1 MAAALELAHEV
12 GVSRTTEA
20 LGVAR
25 AGFYRAREP
34 RVAIAAPR
42 PRPSPP
48 RTLGPAERGTVL
60 ELLNSER
67 FVDRAP
73 KAVYAELLDED
84 GTYLC
89 SWRTMYRILAAAQE
103 VRERRNQLRHPA
115 YAKPELLATG
125 PNQVWS
131 WDITKLRGPVKW
143 TYYYL
148 YVILDIFSR
157 YAVGWMVAEQENA
170 TLAEHLIDA
179 TCEKQA
185 IRPGQLTL
193 HADRGAPMTAKT
205 VAELMVDLGVQ
216 QSHSRPHVSD
226 DNPYSEAQFKTV
238 KNHPTFPDRFG
249 AIQDARGFS
258 RQLFAWY
265 NTEHRHEGLGLLTPE
280 AVHYGRAPE
289 IIDRRRAVLAA
300 AYARHPE
307 RFVKRAP
314 EPLTP
319 PAAVWINPP
328 PKTAG
333 ATQEGAH

>member
-1 MAAALELAHEV
+1 MAAAWDLAHAV
-12 GVSRTTEA
+12 GVRRTTDA

-25 AGFYRAREP
+25 ASLYRAREP
-34 RVAIAAPR
+34 RVRVVIEAPG

-48 RTLGPAERGTVL
+48 RTLGTDERQQVL
-60 ELLNSER
+60 ALLNSAR

-73 KAVYAELLDED
+73 KAVYAELLDEE

-89 SWRTMYRILAAAQE
+89 SWRTMYRILAEAQE

-170 TLAEHLIDA
+170 TLAEALIDA

-185 IRPGQLTL
+185 IAPGQLTI

-205 VAELMVDLGVQ
+205 VAELLVDLGVQ
-216 QSHSRPHVSD
+216 KSHSRPHVSD

-238 KNHPTFPDRFG
+238 KYHATFPDRFG
-249 AIQDARGFS
+249 AIQDARAFC
-258 RQLFAWY
+258 RRLFEWY
-265 NTEHRHEGLGLLTPE
+265 NTAHRHEGLGLLTPE
-280 AVHYGRAPE
+280 AVHYGRAPA
-289 IIDRRRAVLAA
+289 IIERRRDVLAV
-300 AYARHPE
+300 AYAQHPE
-307 RFVKRAP
+307 RFVRRAP

-333 ATQEGAH
+333 TTQ

>member
-25 AGFYRAREP
+25 AGLYRARTP
-34 RVAIAAPR
+34 RVVIAAPR

-48 RTLGPAERGTVL
+48 RTLGPGERGTVL

-67 FVDRAP
+67 FVDQAP
-73 KAVYAELLDED
+73 KAVYAELLDDD

-148 YVILDIFSR
+148 YVLLDIFSR

-170 TLAEHLIDA
+170 TLAEQLIEQ
-179 TCEKQA
+179 TCEKQM
-185 IRPGQLTL
+185 INPGQLTI

-216 QSHSRPHVSD
+216 KSHSRPHVSD

-249 AIQDARGFS
+249 AIQDARTFS

-289 IIDRRRAVLAA
+289 IIERRRAVLAA
-300 AYARHPE
+300 AYAQHPE
-307 RFVKRAP
+307 RFVRRAP

-319 PAAVWINPP
+319 PAEVWINPP

-333 ATQEGAH
+333 ATQEVAH